1 MKTSRIVLIILG
13 VLLIDQ
19 VLKVWIK
26 LNMSLGQEHEIF
38 SWFII
43 HFVENDGMAFGITF
57 GGEYGKLALSLFRI
71 VAVVFI
77 GFFLRH
83 LVQSKAPNGLIVSMS
98 LIMAGA
104 IGNIIDSTIYGVLF
118 SASTYSQIATFL
130 PEGGGYKP
138 LLYGNVVDMFYFPLV
153 EGNYP
158 EWVPYIGGNRFRF
171 FQPIFNIADSAIT
184 CGVAAII
191 IFQKSFF
198 VEPTP
203 ETVTESNETTF
214 DANTAQGNVQEAVV
228 ES

>member
-1 MKTSRIVLIILG
+1 MKSSRVVLIILG

-19 VLKVWIK
+19 VLKIWIK
-26 LNMSLGQEHEIF
+26 LNMHLGQEYEIF

-43 HFVENDGMAFGITF
+43 HFIENNGMAFGITF

-83 LVQSKAPNGLIVSMS
+83 LLRTKAPNGLIISMS

-118 SASTYSQIATFL
+118 SDSTYTQVATFL
-130 PEGGGYKP
+130 PEAGGYKP
-138 LLYGNVVDMFYFPLV
+138 LLHGYVVDMFYFPLF
-153 EGNYP
+153 EGTYP
-158 EWVPYIGGNRFRF
+158 TWLPYIGGNSFRF
-171 FQPIFNIADSAIT
+171 FQPIFNVADSAIT

-191 IFQKSFF
+191 IFQRSFF
-198 VEPTP
+198 AEPVVEP
-203 ETVTESNETTF
+203 EMEF
-214 DANTAQGNVQEAVV
+214 NTAMNASPSQEAVV

>member
-83 LVQSKAPNGLIVSMS
+83 LLRSKAPNGLIVSMS

-104 IGNIIDSTIYGVLF
+104 IGNILDSTFYGVLF
-118 SASTYSQIATFL
+118 SASTYTQIATFM

-138 LLYGNVVDMFYFPLV
+138 FLYGNVVDMFYFPMI
-153 EGNYP
+153 NTTWP
-158 EWVPYIGGNRFRF
+158 EWLPWIGGDKFTF
-171 FQPIFNIADSAIT
+171 FDPVFNVADSAIT
-184 CGVAAII
+184 IGVLLLI
-191 IFQKSFF
+191 IFNKRAF
-198 VEPTP
+198 PKK
-203 ETVTESNETTF
+203 
-214 DANTAQGNVQEAVV
+214 EAVKSTV
-228 ES
+228 SE

>member
-1 MKTSRIVLIILG
+1 MKASRVVLIILG

-26 LNMSLGQEHEIF
+26 LNMSLGQEYEIF

-43 HFVENDGMAFGITF
+43 HFVENEGMAFGITF

-83 LVQSKAPNGLIVSMS
+83 LMQTKAPKGLIVSMS

-104 IGNIIDSTIYGVLF
+104 IGNIIDSTFYGVIF
-118 SASTYSQIATFL
+118 SDSTYTQVATFM
-130 PEGGGYKP
+130 PEDGGYASF
-138 LLYGNVVDMFYFPLV
+138 LHGRVVDMFYFPLF
-153 EGNYP
+153 EGTYP
-158 EWVPYIGGNRFRF
+158 TWVPYIGGNTFRF

-184 CGVAAII
+184 IGVAAII
-191 IFQKSFF
+191 IFQRSFF
-198 VEPTP
+198 AEPTP
-203 ETVTESNETTF
+203 EMGTEV
-214 DANTAQGNVQEAVV
+214 NTASVNANPSQDNVQEAAI